1 VRDGDNWII
10 NGTKFF
16 VSWAD
21 KADFALVQAVTD
33 PEKRQR
39 GGITMFIVEKGT
51 PGFALKRP
59 IPVWVS
65 KKPEQFELVFDNC
78 VVPQANVL
86 GGVGRGFYMGQKIL
100 TIWDRLERAAWM
112 LGMMQRALDMCIDWA
127 KQRVTFGRPIAD
139 RQAIQ
144 WMIVEIWTDIQYLRT
159 KLYEAAWKTD
169 QGQDVRMEASLLK
182 YTGAQWATRSLDKA
196 IQIHGGIGETDWL
209 PLTRFYHTARHAR
222 IGGGTDEIHKMV
234 LARFL
239 LGRS

>member
-1 VRDGDNWII
+1 MQTTAVRDGDHWII

-21 KADFALVQAVTD
+21 NADFALVQAVTD

-51 PGFALKRP
+51 PGFSLKRP

-65 KKPEQFELVFDNC
+65 KTPEQFELVFDNC

-86 GGVGRGFYMGQKIL
+86 GEVGRGFSMGQKIL

-112 LGMMQRALDMCIDWA
+112 LGMMQRALDMCIAWS

-139 RQAIQ
+139 RQADSVDDRGDLDGYPILAHQ
-144 WMIVEIWTDIQYLRT
+144 TLRGR
-159 KLYEAAWKTD
+159 LE
-169 QGQDVRMEASLLK
+169 S
-182 YTGAQWATRSLDKA
+182 RSRSGRA
-196 IQIHGGIGETDWL
+196 HGGLAAEIYRGAVG
-209 PLTRFYHTARHAR
+209 HTFDR
-222 IGGGTDEIHKMV
+222 
-234 LARFL
+234 
-239 LGRS
+239 